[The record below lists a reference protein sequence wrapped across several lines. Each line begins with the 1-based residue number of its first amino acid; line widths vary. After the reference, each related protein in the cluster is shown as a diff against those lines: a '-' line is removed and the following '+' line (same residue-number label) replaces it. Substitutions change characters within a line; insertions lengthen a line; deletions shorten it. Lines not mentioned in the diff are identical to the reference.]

1 MSDYAD
7 WQGIDRGHEG
17 YWERSVWMG
26 VLMVLNECG
35 GSADFLNENSVIYTL
50 LDEKIPQAEWH
61 SIEGNGSWR
70 SSFRDAREPWTGLG
84 VISFDETQ
92 MKLTENGQQLLI
104 GKKSFS
110 DIICDTARTYSE
122 NNENP
127 FAILA
132 SVFLEL
138 PINQGL
144 SLDDVVKV
152 MRHYR
157 PNANDDLQSVLL
169 GNPEDISPTG
179 KRRLKHILRLMTFA
193 GGIVIDSNFYY
204 VASKHVL
211 KLMLTNESFSLEQIK
226 ERFIHWLETN
236 CRGSESFKADM
247 VKIIEYWLDQKMPND
262 NIGNLFR
269 FTNSSEYEQEKAR
282 IMDLPNFDVVN
293 RANQNGR
300 PKTALNHYE
309 SFLRTIGSVGENNQ
323 TQVTEDTVSPFSPTQ
338 IIYYGVPG
346 CGKSHTVDAEINKS
360 ISEYNKGKDESDKIS
375 YEKQVI
381 RVVFHPDYGNSDFI
395 GQIMPK
401 LRERGGVDY
410 VFKPGPLAQILR
422 MAYLNSDKPYFLVV
436 EEINRGNAAAIFG
449 ETFQLLDRIKD
460 GKKDKNGY
468 GPGWS
473 SYSILNDDVND
484 YIRDIKAYEKFEHSG
499 SIKANHPK
507 DMINGDGNPVDAPD
521 ANGLKEIDFST
532 ATSYC
537 SLELILQGFDCPQTF
552 RESTAIR
559 LPPNLSIY
567 ATMNTSDQN
576 VFTLDN
582 AFQRRWEMKQVP
594 NDLKDKIPANA
605 SEEEKKNIQAEID
618 QYNEI
623 IGNTNVKWG
632 DFRKLINKIIEESA
646 QANGLSSMEDKRL
659 GGWFFTPPDNFAE
672 KVLKYLWDD
681 AFKFDR
687 PNQFTGFK
695 TLEELV
701 TNFNTAGFKVF
712 KDDRI
717 SKLQKDSS
725 TTPDGAAQNNT
736 PVVDG

>member
-1 MSDYAD
+1 MLGNLIDEIQKLNIKSLQLIEHLPIIELTQKECDRFSGFIQNVFSARCICSTHSFQVETSQKHWAVCSNQYIALAALARDFAVCLKKYFEFFDANIRQSVHETHLIIELQKNFDKSTIAAIADIDIWLNTHKCSSYINHCTNYPDDKKSLCYFLAAIESKKFGNDKGTLRSTQDLFGAYILANEPVTTAASGFLGGLVYALSQD
-7 WQGIDRGHEG
+7 LNYFDEIVKIF
-17 YWERSVWMG
+17 ERSKPPHTN
-26 VLMVLNECG
+26 L
-35 GSADFLNENSVIYTL
+35 
-50 LDEKIPQAEWH
+50 
-61 SIEGNGSWR
+61 
-70 SSFRDAREPWTGLG
+70 SSL
-84 VISFDETQ
+84 VSSYSFT
-92 MKLTENGQQLLI
+92 
-104 GKKSFS
+104 
-110 DIICDTARTYSE
+110 
-122 NNENP
+122 
-127 FAILA
+127 
-132 SVFLEL
+132 
-138 PINQGL
+138 
-144 SLDDVVKV
+144 
-152 MRHYR
+152 
-157 PNANDDLQSVLL
+157 
-169 GNPEDISPTG
+169 
-179 KRRLKHILRLMTFA
+179 
-193 GGIVIDSNFYY
+193 
-204 VASKHVL
+204 
-211 KLMLTNESFSLEQIK
+211 
-226 ERFIHWLETN
+226 
-236 CRGSESFKADM
+236 
-247 VKIIEYWLDQKMPND
+247 
-262 NIGNLFR
+262 
-269 FTNSSEYEQEKAR
+269 
-282 IMDLPNFDVVN
+282 
-293 RANQNGR
+293 
-300 PKTALNHYE
+300 
-309 SFLRTIGSVGENNQ
+309 
-323 TQVTEDTVSPFSPTQ
+323 PTQ

-499 SIKANHPK
+499 CIKANHPK

-521 ANGLKEIDFST
+521 ANGHKEIDFST

-594 NDLKDKIPANA
+594 NELKNTGDA
-605 SEEEKKNIQAEID
+605 AEVA
-618 QYNEI
+618 QYNQVI
-623 IGNTNVKWG
+623 KNGVSWG
-632 DFRKLINKIIEESA
+632 DFRKAVNEVIMDSA

-701 TNFNTAGFKVF
+701 TNFNKDGFKVF

-725 TTPDGAAQNNT
+725 TTPNGAAQNDT

>member
-1 MSDYAD
+1 MLGNLIDKINKTKIQSLKIIKNLPVIELSDDDCQDFVDFIQRTLNVNSICNSHSFQVETSPDHWAVCSNQYLALAAVAYD
-7 WQGIDRGHEG
+7 LALCLKKYFDFFDLKIRPNERESKLIIKLQNEFKNSAIQDISKIDKWLRKNKSKA
-17 YWERSVWMG
+17 Y
-26 VLMVLNECG
+26 
-35 GSADFLNENSVIYTL
+35 FL
-50 LDEKIPQAEWH
+50 H
-61 SIEGNGSWR
+61 
-70 SSFRDAREPWTGLG
+70 
-84 VISFDETQ
+84 
-92 MKLTENGQQLLI
+92 
-104 GKKSFS
+104 
-110 DIICDTARTYSE
+110 C
-122 NNENP
+122 NENP
-127 FAILA
+127 NDQDSLCYFLA
-132 SVFLEL
+132 
-138 PINQGL
+138 G
-144 SLDDVVKV
+144 
-152 MRHYR
+152 
-157 PNANDDLQSVLL
+157 
-169 GNPEDISPTG
+169 
-179 KRRLKHILRLMTFA
+179 
-193 GGIVIDSNFYY
+193 IDSKKFGNEKGVFRGTQDLFGAYILSTEPVTTAASGFLGGLVFALAQEPSFYKRI
-204 VASKHVL
+204 SD
-211 KLMLTNESFSLEQIK
+211 I
-226 ERFIHWLETN
+226 
-236 CRGSESFKADM
+236 FK
-247 VKIIEYWLDQKMPND
+247 
-262 NIGNLFR
+262 
-269 FTNSSEYEQEKAR
+269 NSSQ
-282 IMDLPNFDVVN
+282 
-293 RANQNGR
+293 R
-300 PKTALNHYE
+300 PLLKTNDKEHSSLVSSY
-309 SFLRTIGSVGENNQ
+309 SFT
-323 TQVTEDTVSPFSPTQ
+323 PTQ

-360 ISEYNKGKDESDKIS
+360 ISEYNKGRDESDKIS

-521 ANGLKEIDFST
+521 ANGHKEIDFST

-594 NDLKDKIPANA
+594 NELKNTGDA
-605 SEEEKKNIQAEID
+605 AEVA
-618 QYNEI
+618 QYNQVI
-623 IGNTNVKWG
+623 KNGVSWG
-632 DFRKLINKIIEESA
+632 DFRKAVNEVIMDSA

-701 TNFNTAGFKVF
+701 TNFNKDGFKVF

-725 TTPDGAAQNNT
+725 TTPNGSAQNDT

>member
-1 MSDYAD
+1 
-7 WQGIDRGHEG
+7 
-17 YWERSVWMG
+17 
-26 VLMVLNECG
+26 
-35 GSADFLNENSVIYTL
+35 
-50 LDEKIPQAEWH
+50 
-61 SIEGNGSWR
+61 
-70 SSFRDAREPWTGLG
+70 
-84 VISFDETQ
+84 
-92 MKLTENGQQLLI
+92 
-104 GKKSFS
+104 
-110 DIICDTARTYSE
+110 
-122 NNENP
+122 
-127 FAILA
+127 
-132 SVFLEL
+132 
-138 PINQGL
+138 
-144 SLDDVVKV
+144 
-152 MRHYR
+152 
-157 PNANDDLQSVLL
+157 
-169 GNPEDISPTG
+169 
-179 KRRLKHILRLMTFA
+179 
-193 GGIVIDSNFYY
+193 
-204 VASKHVL
+204 
-211 KLMLTNESFSLEQIK
+211 
-226 ERFIHWLETN
+226 
-236 CRGSESFKADM
+236 
-247 VKIIEYWLDQKMPND
+247 
-262 NIGNLFR
+262 
-269 FTNSSEYEQEKAR
+269 
-282 IMDLPNFDVVN
+282 
-293 RANQNGR
+293 
-300 PKTALNHYE
+300 
-309 SFLRTIGSVGENNQ
+309 
-323 TQVTEDTVSPFSPTQ
+323 
-338 IIYYGVPG
+338 
-346 CGKSHTVDAEINKS
+346 
-360 ISEYNKGKDESDKIS
+360 
-375 YEKQVI
+375 
-381 RVVFHPDYGNSDFI
+381 
-395 GQIMPK
+395 MPK

-521 ANGLKEIDFST
+521 ANGHKEIDFST

-552 RESTAIR
+552 RESTSIR

-594 NDLKDKIPANA
+594 NELKNTGDA
-605 SEEEKKNIQAEID
+605 AEVA
-618 QYNEI
+618 QYNQVI
-623 IGNTNVKWG
+623 KNGVSWG
-632 DFRKLINKIIEESA
+632 DFRKAVNEVIMDSA

-687 PNQFTGFK
+687 KTQFGEIK

-701 TNFNTAGFKVF
+701 EKFNKDGFNIF
-712 KDDRI
+712 KADAI
-717 SKLQKDSS
+717 AKLQKDSS
-725 TTPDGAAQNNT
+725 TTPNGSAQNDT

>member
-1 MSDYAD
+1 MA
-7 WQGIDRGHEG
+7 
-17 YWERSVWMG
+17 
-26 VLMVLNECG
+26 
-35 GSADFLNENSVIYTL
+35 
-50 LDEKIPQAEWH
+50 
-61 SIEGNGSWR
+61 
-70 SSFRDAREPWTGLG
+70 
-84 VISFDETQ
+84 
-92 MKLTENGQQLLI
+92 
-104 GKKSFS
+104 
-110 DIICDTARTYSE
+110 DIICRWRNGTPQTVVELVNALPHNKMPIDEFRSTMEKCWEGFFRTAYQLACQLALYCESEDGYYYPRFDRNITESEAKDWLLNWLPKYYIPNPYTKKDGFNDIECPTYVLKALYDYVKEHGTCSYATAFKNVFHEDTR
-122 NNENP
+122 N
-127 FAILA
+127 
-132 SVFLEL
+132 
-138 PINQGL
+138 
-144 SLDDVVKV
+144 
-152 MRHYR
+152 
-157 PNANDDLQSVLL
+157 NDDIIKNYINNYSRVL
-169 GNPEDISPTG
+169 
-179 KRRLKHILRLMTFA
+179 
-193 GGIVIDSNFYY
+193 
-204 VASKHVL
+204 
-211 KLMLTNESFSLEQIK
+211 SFSK
-226 ERFIHWLETN
+226 
-236 CRGSESFKADM
+236 
-247 VKIIEYWLDQKMPND
+247 Y
-262 NIGNLFR
+262 GNLEIVG
-269 FTNSSEYEQEKAR
+269 SYEETFGNMDRNDKKGFFDSFDKKQEKE
-282 IMDLPNFDVVN
+282 M
-293 RANQNGR
+293 
-300 PKTALNHYE
+300 PKA
-309 SFLRTIGSVGENNQ
+309 
-323 TQVTEDTVSPFSPTQ
+323 SPFSPTQ

-360 ISEYNKGKDESDKIS
+360 ISEYNKGRDESDKIS

-521 ANGLKEIDFST
+521 ANGHKEIDFST

-582 AFQRRWEMKQVP
+582 AFQRRWEMKQIP
-594 NDLKDKIPANA
+594 NELKNTGDA
-605 SEEEKKNIQAEID
+605 AEVA
-618 QYNEI
+618 QYNQVI
-623 IGNTNVKWG
+623 KNGVSWG

-725 TTPDGAAQNNT
+725 ITPNGSAQNDT

>member
-1 MSDYAD
+1 MSSVYILK
-7 WQGIDRGHEG
+7 IDSLSHVFTTLESGSKCQFQFKLINNDNVSDVIQSLAINDVLLCVIEG
-17 YWERSVWMG
+17 TVKHALRVKNKTNNSATLEKEFELKDGYEITNNQILSR
-26 VLMVLNECG
+26 LNERQIC
-35 GSADFLNENSVIYTL
+35 LV
-50 LDEKIPQAEWH
+50 
-61 SIEGNGSWR
+61 
-70 SSFRDAREPWTGLG
+70 
-84 VISFDETQ
+84 DETFKRDLYNSLKDRFNLMLAQ
-92 MKLTENGQQLLI
+92 MLEVNIENTENNPSNTQ
-104 GKKSFS
+104 SFFFFNFS
-110 DIICDTARTYSE
+110 
-122 NNENP
+122 
-127 FAILA
+127 
-132 SVFLEL
+132 
-138 PINQGL
+138 
-144 SLDDVVKV
+144 
-152 MRHYR
+152 
-157 PNANDDLQSVLL
+157 
-169 GNPEDISPTG
+169 
-179 KRRLKHILRLMTFA
+179 
-193 GGIVIDSNFYY
+193 SNF
-204 VASKHVL
+204 
-211 KLMLTNESFSLEQIK
+211 I
-226 ERFIHWLETN
+226 
-236 CRGSESFKADM
+236 
-247 VKIIEYWLDQKMPND
+247 
-262 NIGNLFR
+262 
-269 FTNSSEYEQEKAR
+269 
-282 IMDLPNFDVVN
+282 
-293 RANQNGR
+293 
-300 PKTALNHYE
+300 
-309 SFLRTIGSVGENNQ
+309 
-323 TQVTEDTVSPFSPTQ
+323 PTQ

-484 YIRDIKAYEKFEHSG
+484 YIRDIKAYENFEHSG
-499 SIKANHPK
+499 CVKTNHPK
-507 DMINGDGNPVDAPD
+507 DMINGDGNLVDAPD
-521 ANGLKEIDFST
+521 VNGHKEIDFST

-632 DFRKLINKIIEESA
+632 DFRKAVNEVIMDSA

-725 TTPDGAAQNNT
+725 TMPNGSAQNDT